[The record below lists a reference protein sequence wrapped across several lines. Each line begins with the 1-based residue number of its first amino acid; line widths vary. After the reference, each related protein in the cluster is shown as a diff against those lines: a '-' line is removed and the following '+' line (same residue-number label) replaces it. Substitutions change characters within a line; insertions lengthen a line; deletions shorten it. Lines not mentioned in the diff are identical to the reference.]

1 MSSNNEKFYTVIY
14 TETTSK
20 TYKNTIRASSQEE
33 AEDIIIN
40 RRILPYVVEIVSE
53 VDEQNADREIVFI
66 GEAPTDVNRDDFSG
80 PVF

>member
-1 MSSNNEKFYTVIY
+1 MSDHKFYKVVY

-20 TYKNTIRASSQEE
+20 TYRNTIKASSPEE

-40 RRILPYVVEIVSE
+40 RRPLPYVVEIVSE
-53 VDEQNADREIVFI
+53 VSEQDTDREIVSI
-66 GEAPTDVNRDDFSG
+66 AEDTSVVNHDDFTR